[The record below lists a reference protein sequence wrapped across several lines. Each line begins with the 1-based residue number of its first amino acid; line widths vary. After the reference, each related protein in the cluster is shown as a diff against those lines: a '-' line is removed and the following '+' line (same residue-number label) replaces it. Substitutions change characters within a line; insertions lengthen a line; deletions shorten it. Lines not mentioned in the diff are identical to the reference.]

1 MLFNIFHSLKL
12 RMVLSLREGRTTI
25 LRTLLMTNLDGSEIA
40 FNDEV
45 MSKKTARTL
54 LFCSLYRDKSISFG
68 HLSYTS
74 VDPEVSITANFTKP
88 HQNIQQFLQQVV
100 HVDIKSL
107 RSVCEFGCSILQTII
122 RKLDL

>member
-1 MLFNIFHSLKL
+1 
-12 RMVLSLREGRTTI
+12 
-25 LRTLLMTNLDGSEIA
+25 MTNLDGSEIA

-54 LFCSLYRDKSISFG
+54 LFCSLYRDKLISFG

-74 VDPEVSITANFTKP
+74 VDPTEDSITANFTKP

-107 RSVCEFGCSILQTII
+107 RSVCEFGCRILQTII